1 MSPQAGESTT
11 QQTLARLRSGVLAGA
26 TRLDLPDGLTE
37 LPPEVFALA
46 DTLEVLNLSGN
57 ALTELPPDFA
67 RLSRLRILFCSDNR
81 FTRLPEVLGAC
92 PQLEMV
98 GFKSNRIAHVP
109 GSALPPRLRW
119 LILTGN
125 EIAEL
130 PPELGERPRLQKL
143 MLAGNRLRRLPD
155 SMAACKHLE
164 LLRIASN
171 RIEQLPDWLLALP
184 RLSWL
189 AFGGNPVAQ
198 ASEAHAMASYPV
210 PDIDWADLSLHEVLG
225 QGASGMIHRAS
236 WRAGDGAEQPVAVK
250 LFKGEI
256 TSDGSPMS
264 EMDACIAAGPHPDLI
279 AVRGRITGHP
289 AGTPGLVLDLIS
301 PAYQGLAG
309 PPSLES
315 CTRDVYAPGQRF
327 SAGSVLAIA
336 GGMASAVRQLHA
348 HGITHGDLY
357 AHNILWDG
365 EHDAL
370 LGDFGAASFF
380 DPDSAEAQVLQRIE
394 ARAFGCL
401 LEELLQRCE
410 APDRQQQDALRQLQQ
425 RCLAPDARVRPD
437 FAEIDGVLRALR

>member
-1 MSPQAGESTT
+1 MAGESTT
-11 QQTLARLRSGVLAGA
+11 QQTLARLRSGALAGA
-26 TRLDLPDGLTE
+26 TRLDLAHGLTE

-57 ALTELPPDFA
+57 ALTGLPPDFA
-67 RLSRLRILFCSDNR
+67 RLTKLRILFCSDNR

-92 PQLEMV
+92 PRLEMV
-98 GFKSNRIAHVP
+98 GFKSNRIAQVP
-109 GSALPPRLRW
+109 GSALPPQLRW

-125 EIAEL
+125 EIGEL

-155 SMAACKHLE
+155 SMAACDRLE

-184 RLSWL
+184 RLAWL

-198 ASEAHAMASYPV
+198 ASEARAVASYPV

-225 QGASGMIHRAS
+225 QGASGVIHRAS
-236 WRAGDGAEQPVAVK
+236 WQGTDDGADRPVAVK

-279 AVRGRITGHP
+279 AVQGRITGHP
-289 AGTPGLVLDLIS
+289 AGTPGLVLDLVS
-301 PAYQGLAG
+301 PAYQSLAG

-327 SAGSVLAIA
+327 SPGSVLAIA
-336 GGMASAVRQLHA
+336 GGVASAGRQLHA

-380 DPDSAEAQVLQRIE
+380 DPEGAQSQALQRIE

-410 APDRQQQDALRQLQQ
+410 APDRELQDALRQLQE
-425 RCLAPDARVRPD
+425 RCLSTAARLRPA
-437 FAEIDGVLRALR
+437 FAEIDAILRALR

>member
-1 MSPQAGESTT
+1 MRAQSGGST
-11 QQTLARLRSGVLAGA
+11 QQTLARLRSGAQAGA
-26 TRLDLPDGLTE
+26 TRLDLADGLTE

-57 ALTELPPDFA
+57 ALSELPPDFA

-92 PQLEMV
+92 PRLEMV
-98 GFKSNRIAHVP
+98 GFKSNRIALVP
-109 GSALPPRLRW
+109 GSALPPQLRW

-125 EIAEL
+125 EIAQL
-130 PPELGERPRLQKL
+130 PSELGERPRLQKL
-143 MLAGNRLRRLPD
+143 MLAGNRLTQLPD
-155 SMAACKHLE
+155 SMAACDRLE

-171 RIEQLPDWLLALP
+171 RIEELPDWLLDLP

-198 ASEAHAMASYPV
+198 ASEARAVASYPV
-210 PDIDWADLSLHEVLG
+210 PDIDWARLTLHEVLG
-225 QGASGMIHRAS
+225 QGASGVIHRAT
-236 WRAGDGAEQPVAVK
+236 WQGDDGAARPMAVK

-279 AVRGRITGHP
+279 AVRGRVTGHP

-301 PAYQGLAG
+301 PAYQSLAG

-327 SAGSVLAIA
+327 SPGSALAIA

-380 DPDSAEAQVLQRIE
+380 DPEGAQSQALQRIE

-410 APDRQQQDALRQLQQ
+410 VPDPQLQDALQQLQQ
-425 RCLAPDARVRPD
+425 RCLATDVRLRPA
-437 FAEIDGVLRALR
+437 FAEIDATLRSLR